1 MWVAFNQARAW
12 AVWSRQPSAG
22 LEERRQRL
30 GRAEL
35 HLAEAERFGRELK
48 GNSQTVFLE
57 PARADIAQARASLAE
72 LESTR

>member
-1 MWVAFNQARAW
+1 MSVAFSQARAW

-30 GRAEL
+30 AHAEF
-35 HLAEAERFGRELK
+35 HLAEAERFGRERK

-72 LESTR
+72 IESDR